1 MARPAGQG
9 FLPAAESILKRAE
22 RPLTCRE
29 IVERAT
35 EAGILDSEGKT
46 PWKTLS
52 ALLNR
57 HIEAKG
63 QRCRFR
69 KVGPG
74 KFELKR

>member
-1 MARPAGQG
+1 MTRPAGQG
-9 FLPAAESILKRAE
+9 FLPAAETILKRAG

-35 EAGILDSEGKT
+35 EAGILDSRGKT
-46 PWKTLS
+46 PWNTLS

-57 HIEAKG
+57 HIEAEG
-63 QRCRFR
+63 DQCRFQ